1 MALLKDSSEATK
13 IYGMMKDV
21 WAYLKTLEPPKYPY
35 PINKHLAD
43 NGKLIFNNNCS
54 ACHGSYGKNEY
65 YPNKLIA
72 EWIVGTD
79 SLLLKYYSLNK
90 GYEDWYNK
98 SWYATAYEPA
108 FTKPQYGYVA
118 QPLDGIWIT
127 APYFHNGS
135 VPTIE
140 GVLNSKMRPR
150 YWKRN
155 FNKEEYDYENLGW
168 KYKPISS
175 PVDKQTFNTD
185 LPGYGNYGHLFGD
198 RLTENERRAVIEYL
212 KTL

>member
-1 MALLKDSSEATK
+1 M
-13 IYGMMKDV
+13 I
-21 WAYLKTLEPPKYPY
+21 
-35 PINKHLAD
+35 
-43 NGKLIFNNNCS
+43 
-54 ACHGSYGKNEY
+54 
-65 YPNKLIA
+65 
-72 EWIVGTD
+72 GTD

-118 QPLDGIWIT
+118 QPLDGIWAT

-135 VPTIE
+135 IPTIE
-140 GVLNSKMRPR
+140 AVLNSKIRPR

-155 FNKEEYDYENLGW
+155 FNKQEYNYESPGW
-168 KYKPISS
+168 KYKTLRNPAG
-175 PVDKQTFNTD
+175 KKTYNTD
-185 LPGYGNYGHLFGD
+185 IPGYGNYGHYFGD
-198 RLTENERRAVIEYL
+198 KLTASERQAVIEYL